1 METQSLDHSDVH
13 GGQQASE
20 DLWLVLAI
28 IQPFKLDSVTLALE
42 AIQGFGGMTVSDC
55 RGFGREKVEEGSPA
69 SVADFTDKVKLE
81 VVVAGKEHAN
91 AIVDIIA
98 RAAHTGNRGDG
109 KVFTWPIARAV
120 RVRTFDEGAPAL
132 SRRKQDRM

>member
-1 METQSLDHSDVH
+1 METRPLDHSEVH
-13 GGQQASE
+13 GGQGTSV

-69 SVADFTDKVKLE
+69 GLVDFTDKVKLE
-81 VVVAGKEHAN
+81 VAVAGREHAN
-91 AIVDIIA
+91 AIVDVIA

-109 KVFTWPIARAV
+109 KVFTWPLARAV
-120 RVRTFDEGAPAL
+120 RVRTLDEGAPAL
-132 SRRKQDRM
+132 